1 MYELNYLCTMKLKF
15 SIHYNTEWG
24 QSIHVFI
31 RYRTND
37 GREHANDWLMQTQDG
52 VWWYLETALMES
64 RQRTVTSFTYEYLLK
79 DKEGRVLRHELNR
92 LPRTYHADATKSFVF
107 PDQWRDVPLHAYLY
121 SKARNVGRE
130 EPEVINHN
138 ALSLPLFRK
147 TIIFSVAAPQ
157 LRKGEYVALV
167 GSHPAIGSL
176 NPTRYLRMT
185 YQGGFVWRLSVNM
198 VGIQLPLEYKYVVI
212 DEKTNQLRDW
222 EGGENRVIQ
231 HEEVNDGE
239 VLVLDGGSLHLKED
253 TWQIAGVAVPV
264 FSLRSKYSYG
274 VGDFGDLQRMV
285 DWVAM
290 TGMKMIQLLPLNDT
304 TNVQSWDD
312 PNTIVSCL
320 ALHPHYL
327 DIEQLGELKDRK
339 KMKMYLRQRRE
350 LNSLPTNDYVT
361 VDRVKK
367 AYINDIFEEMG
378 EETLLSDDYLTFWE
392 SNRSWLLPYAV
403 FCCLRDEYHTTRFH
417 DWKTYAT
424 YQSSDIDILCQ
435 ESSPY
440 YNNIRKTCFV
450 QYHLYRQLKRAVDYA
465 HSKGVSLKGDLP
477 LGICRDSMETWMNP
491 QLSQLS
497 SRWDEQSGGYDWWRQ
512 YLQWMEQFFD
522 AVRINHLVNFF
533 RTWVIPEDVAVTRKL
548 KDMMND
554 TTMLVCDDDPTKK
567 PDSAH
572 KVIDELNAPS
582 MLYILSIHDWLSM
595 DRSLRSEQVTIEDL
609 LKAKRFNTKIRNMI
623 IKSKR

>member
-1 MYELNYLCTMKLKF
+1 MKLKF

-37 GREHANDWLMQTQDG
+37 GREHVNNWLMQTQDG

-64 RQRTVTSFTYEYLLK
+64 RQRMVTSFTYEYLLK
-79 DKEGRVLRHELNR
+79 NQEGRVLRREWNR

-130 EPEVINHN
+130 EPADTTQN

-157 LRKGEYVALV
+157 LRQGEYVALV
-167 GSHPAIGSL
+167 GSHPAIGSW

-185 YQGGFVWRLSVNM
+185 YQGGFIWRLSVNM

-212 DEKTNQLRDW
+212 DGKTNQLRDW
-222 EGGENRVIQ
+222 EGGENRTIQ
-231 HEEVNDGE
+231 YEEVNDGE

-253 TWQIAGVAVPV
+253 NWQIAGVAVPI
-264 FSLRSKYSYG
+264 FSLRSKHSYG

-304 TNVQSWDD
+304 TNIQSWDD
-312 PNTIVSCL
+312 PYTIVSCF

-327 DIEQLGELKDRK
+327 DLDQLGELKDRK

-350 LNSLPTNDYVT
+350 LNSLTNSDYTT
-361 VDRVKK
+361 VDRVKN
-367 AYINDIFEEMG
+367 AYINDIFEEKG
-378 EETLLSDDYLTFWE
+378 EETLQSDDYQSFWE
-392 SNRSWLLPYAV
+392 SNKSWLLPYAV
-403 FCCLRDEYHTTRFH
+403 FCCLRDEYHTSH
-417 DWKTYAT
+417 YSDWKAYAT
-424 YQSSDIDILCQ
+424 YQLSNIEMLRQ
-435 ESSPY
+435 EPSPY
-440 YNNIRKTCFV
+440 YNIIQRICFV
-450 QYHLYRQLKRAVDYA
+450 QYHLYLQLKRVVNYA

-477 LGICRDSMETWMNP
+477 LGICRDSVETWMNP
-491 QLSQLS
+491 QLSQLGA
-497 SRWDEQSGGYDWWRQ
+497 RWDEKSGIYDWWRQ

-548 KDMMND
+548 KTMMND
-554 TTMLVCDDDPTKK
+554 TTMLICDEDP
-567 PDSAH
+567 DIQSVRGR
-572 KVIDELNAPS
+572 KVVDELQAPS
-582 MLYILSIHDWLSM
+582 RLCILDIHDWLSM
-595 DRSLRSEQVTIEDL
+595 NRSLQSEQFTIEDL

-623 IKSKR
+623 IRSKR

>member
-1 MYELNYLCTMKLKF
+1 MYELNYLCSMKLKF

-37 GREHANDWLMQTQDG
+37 GREHVNDWLMQTQDG

-79 DKEGRVLRHELNR
+79 NQEGRVLRREWNR
-92 LPRTYHADATKSFVF
+92 LPRTYRADVTKSFVF

-130 EPEVINHN
+130 EPADTTQN

-157 LRKGEYVALV
+157 LRQGEYVALV
-167 GSHPAIGSL
+167 GSHPAVGSW

-185 YQGGFVWRLSVNM
+185 YQGGFIWRLSVNM

-212 DEKTNQLRDW
+212 DGKTNQLRDW
-222 EGGENRVIQ
+222 EGGENRTIQ
-231 HEEVNDGE
+231 YEEVNDGE

-253 TWQIAGVAVPV
+253 TWQIAGVAVSV
-264 FSLRSKYSYG
+264 FSLRSKHSYG

-290 TGMKMIQLLPLNDT
+290 TGMKMIQLPPLNDT

-312 PNTIVSCL
+312 PYTIVSCF
-320 ALHPHYL
+320 ALHPHYFDL
-327 DIEQLGELKDRK
+327 EQLGELKDRK

-350 LNSLPTNDYVT
+350 LNSLTNSDYMT
-361 VDRVKK
+361 VDKVKN
-367 AYINDIFEEMG
+367 AYINDIFEEKG
-378 EETLLSDDYLTFWE
+378 EETLQSDDYHTFWE

-403 FCCLRDEYHTTRFH
+403 FCCLRDEYHTPH
-417 DWKTYAT
+417 YNDWKAYAT
-424 YQSSDIDILCQ
+424 YLSSDIEMLCQ

-440 YNNIRKTCFV
+440 YNYIQRSCFV
-450 QYHLYRQLKRAVDYA
+450 QYHLYLQLKRAVDYA

-477 LGICRDSMETWMNP
+477 LGICRDSVETWMNS
-491 QLSQLS
+491 QLSQLGA
-497 SRWDEQSGGYDWWRQ
+497 RWDEKSGIYDWWRQ

-522 AVRINHLVNFF
+522 AVRVNHLVNFF

-548 KDMMND
+548 KTMMND
-554 TTMLVCDDDPTKK
+554 TTMLVCDEDPDIQ
-567 PDSAH
+567 PVRGR
-572 KVIDELNAPS
+572 KVVDELQAPS
-582 MLYILSIHDWLSM
+582 RLCILDIHDWLAM
-595 DRSLRSEQVTIEDL
+595 DRSLMSEHITIEDL

-623 IKSKR
+623 IRSKR